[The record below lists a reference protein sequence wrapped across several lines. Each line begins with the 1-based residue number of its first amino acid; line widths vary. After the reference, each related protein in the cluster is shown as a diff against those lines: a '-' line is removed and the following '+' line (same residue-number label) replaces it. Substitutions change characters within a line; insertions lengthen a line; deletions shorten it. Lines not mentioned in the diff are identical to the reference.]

1 MTKAVKKET
10 RREELERYIAL
21 NGVVVL
27 PKDFETYDE
36 FTEFLAEKGN
46 TGWLLSA
53 EDDGEPFTLYGS
65 SELALLKAWF
75 SQDDKENYRT
85 FVPCSECA
93 SYAECKSAWDSC
105 GRPNSD
111 CKDCKNLLCCGHHSC
126 RIQGGKWDI
135 RNPWECVW
143 DEVWTERTEDNVV
156 DLYFKSLDEEL
167 SNRNSGA
174 TIDLSNERRVWC
186 FASDLEGYPH
196 DPDEVYEEFEESLE
210 IFEFYKD
217 KIVCLEYVKGTAY
230 PEALLKIIPGDIEES
245 LEKIGFVDEGYVMVL
260 RSDAE
265 KEIGYR
271 AADIGH
277 FNAIHISE
285 LVKDNEVDFAD
296 RDEGDFRYLDAY
308 TFAFA
313 LIDVEEEKLPADL
326 VAFLREFNSNYP
338 SKPKLQ
344 SPEE

>member
-10 RREELERYIAL
+10 RREELERYSAL

-27 PKDFETYDE
+27 PKDFETYAE

-53 EDDGEPFTLYGS
+53 EDDDGEPFTLYGS

-85 FVPCSECA
+85 FITCSECA
-93 SYAECKSAWDSC
+93 SYAECKSDWDSC
-105 GRPNSD
+105 GRPNSE
-111 CKDCKNLLCCGHHSC
+111 CVGCIINLLCCGHLSC
-126 RIQGGKWDI
+126 RIQGGVWDI
-135 RNPWECVW
+135 RNHRNKVW
-143 DEVWTERTEDNVV
+143 DEVWTRRTEDNVV
-156 DLYFKSLDEEL
+156 DLYFKSLREEL
-167 SNRNSGA
+167 SNCFCGS
-174 TIDLSNERRVWC
+174 TYDLSDENSIWC
-186 FASDLEGYPH
+186 FSSELEGYPH
-196 DPDEVYEEFEESLE
+196 DPDEVYEEDFEKSLE

-230 PEALLKIIPGDIEES
+230 PEALLKAIPGDIEDS

-265 KEIGYR
+265 KKIGYR

-285 LVKDNEVDFAD
+285 LVKDNEVDFAY

-313 LIDVEEEKLPADL
+313 LIDVEEDKLPADL
-326 VAFLREFNSNYP
+326 VAFLREFNPNYP
-338 SKPKLQ
+338 AKP
-344 SPEE
+344 